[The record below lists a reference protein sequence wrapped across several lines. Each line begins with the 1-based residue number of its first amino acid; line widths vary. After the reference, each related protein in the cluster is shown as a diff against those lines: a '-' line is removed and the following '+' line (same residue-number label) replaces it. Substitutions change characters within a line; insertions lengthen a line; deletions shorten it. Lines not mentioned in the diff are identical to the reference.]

1 MAVGR
6 TNSNAGGGAGA
17 TWTITGVVG
26 ATVTVTGN
34 GKTYTKTIPASGK
47 VEFKGLTAGTWT
59 AKMSKS
65 GETPVTITRK
75 IDTNYSDTISFFSA
89 TIAVTYPAGSTCTCT
104 NGSTT
109 LTASGTSGSYT
120 FTVPRAG
127 TWTVK
132 AVQGSKSTSKNV
144 TITSNGQSVSVT
156 LEYLLY
162 LYNEGDEC
170 TDVTGGWRV
179 NTTIAESA
187 AKESNRIWTG
197 NLLSSGNKSWIYM
210 LNPSSRIAQFN
221 TLKIQVDRQQITNTP
236 NFGLMLGSTP
246 PENLNGY
253 TYKTLYIT
261 YKDVGSGNGELS
273 LDISNA
279 TADSMRVMLWSFY
292 STYIY
297 KIWLE

>member
-156 LEYLLY
+156 LSYILVLFDASAG
-162 LYNEGDEC
+162 GDQ
-170 TDVTGGWRV
+170 TAVTGGWTTPNYTSISEKAV
-179 NTTIAESA
+179 SASGSGYAGGGTNTTKKAI
-187 AKESNRIWTG
+187 
-197 NLLSSGNKSWIYM
+197 
-210 LNPSSRIAQFN
+210 
-221 TLKIQVDRQQITNTP
+221 DITP
-236 NFGLMLGSTP
+236 
-246 PENLNGY
+246 
-253 TYKTLYIT
+253 YKTLKAIGT
-261 YKDVGSGNGELS
+261 VSGVNSIIGVGGSWGLTGSANQSPQNGTNKEYSIDISAVNGEHTVYLRGGGTWYS
-273 LDISNA
+273 EEQYIV
-279 TADSMRVMLWSFY
+279 TVSF
-292 STYIY
+292 TYIA
-297 KIWLE
+297 LLP

>member
-1 MAVGR
+1 MIYVM
-6 TNSNAGGGAGA
+6 SGGGTGA
-17 TWTITGVVG
+17 TLVVTGVAG
-26 ATVTVTGN
+26 DTCTISKD
-34 GKTYTKTIPASGK
+34 GKTKSKTFDATGK
-47 VEFKGLTAGTWT
+47 ATFKGLATGAWTVTMQSASGSTATRT
-59 AKMSKS
+59 VVVNADY
-65 GETPVTITRK
+65 TLTIT
-75 IDTNYSDTISFFSA
+75 YFSA
-89 TIAVTYPAGSTCTCT
+89 TINVTYPAGSICTVT
-104 NGSTT
+104 DSNTT
-109 LTASGTSGSYT
+109 LTAPDTTGTWACV
-120 FTVPRAG
+120 VPNAG
-127 TWTVK
+127 TWTVTATNGTYTASK
-132 AVQGSKSTSKNV
+132 TVSITRDGQGEYV
-144 TITSNGQSVSVT
+144 ELI
-156 LEYLLY
+156 YLLY

-197 NLLSSGNKSWIYM
+197 NLLPSGNKSWIYM

-221 TLKIQVDRQQITNTP
+221 TLKVQVDRRQITNTP
-236 NFGLMLGSTP
+236 TIGLMLGSTP
-246 PENLNGY
+246 PESLNGY

-261 YKDVGSGNGELS
+261 YKDVGNGNGELS

>member
-1 MAVGR
+1 MIGR
-6 TNSNAGGGAGA
+6 TSAGGSGGGLNKSVIIVTAP
-17 TWTITGVVG
+17 TGS
-26 ATVTVTGN
+26 TVTCKN
-34 GKTYTKTIPASGK
+34 GSATKTTQEKS
-47 VEFKGLTAGTWT
+47 GTWT
-59 AKMSKS
+59 FS
-65 GETPVTITRK
+65 GIT
-75 IDTNYSDTISFFSA
+75 N
-89 TIAVTYPAGSTCTCT
+89 
-104 NGSTT
+104 
-109 LTASGTSGSYT
+109 
-120 FTVPRAG
+120 G
-127 TWTVK
+127 TWTVTATLGGQTTTK
-132 AVQGSKSTSKNV
+132 TVNV
-144 TITSNGQSVSVT
+144 TQFDVYRVT

-197 NLLSSGNKSWIYM
+197 DLLSSGNKSWIYM

-236 NFGLMLGSTP
+236 TFGLMLGSTP
-246 PENLNGY
+246 PESLNGN
-253 TYKTLYIT
+253 TYEALYIT